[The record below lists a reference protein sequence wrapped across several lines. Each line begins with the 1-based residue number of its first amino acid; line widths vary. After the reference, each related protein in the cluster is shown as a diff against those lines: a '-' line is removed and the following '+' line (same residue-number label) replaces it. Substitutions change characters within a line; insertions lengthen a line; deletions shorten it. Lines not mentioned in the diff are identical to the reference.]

1 MTRFPKPANEKDRI
15 RALHKYAILDS
26 LHEDEFDRITELAAL
41 ICDTPIA
48 LVSLIDD
55 DRQWFKSV
63 VGLDITETRRDLSFC
78 QYTIMDTGVF
88 EINDATQDIRF
99 MDCEMVTNEPGII
112 FYAAYPLI
120 DPNGY
125 ALGTLVVCDHQ
136 PGKLTEKQKKGL
148 KLLTD
153 EVTALIVEKRE
164 KEELKHFEKIFM
176 LSDDLICINNAE
188 GAFTKVNPAF
198 KKLLGWDTDFL
209 LHTSVFDLIHPDD
222 LGDTRDEIRQL
233 AVGEKTIN
241 YTHRF
246 RTSEGHYKTI
256 QWTITPEVSTGNRFA
271 IGRDIS
277 NIVHQREELEVAKLQ
292 AEQANIAKSEFL
304 ANMSHEIRTPLNGVI
319 GFTDLVLKTDMNAI
333 QQQYLSIVNQSA
345 NSLLEIIN
353 DILDF
358 SKIEAG
364 KLEMDI
370 GKYDIYEMARQATE
384 IVTYPVQEKGLKMI
398 LNIPDDLP
406 RFIWTDAVRMK
417 QILVNLLG
425 NAAKFTEKGS
435 IELKIMVLAINGDE
449 ALLRIG
455 VKDTGIGI
463 GEDMQEKIFEA
474 FAQED
479 VSITKKYGGTG
490 LGLTISNKL
499 LALMGSHLQ
508 LKSIAGSGSFFYF
521 DVNFKTEN
529 GDPAPEHLHSI
540 KNGAS
545 VITPSSELL
554 ILIAEDNPINMLL
567 TKTVLKRIVPEA
579 TLIEAVNGREALN
592 YCKIKFPDL
601 ILMDIQM
608 PDMNGY
614 EATTRIRALEINGH
628 VPIIAVTASCLQ
640 SDNRRCLDAG
650 MDDVIIKPFIEETV
664 AAAIDKWIFHG
675 Q

>member
-1 MTRFPKPANEKDRI
+1 MTKFPKPANETDRI
-15 RALHKYAILDS
+15 RALHQYEILDS

-41 ICDTPIA
+41 ICDTPIS

-63 VGLDITETRRDLSFC
+63 VGLDITETRRELSFC
-78 QYTIMDTGVF
+78 QYTIMETGIF
-88 EINDATQDIRF
+88 EINDATLDVRF
-99 MDCEMVTNEPGII
+99 MDCEMVINEPGII

-120 DPNGY
+120 DPQGY

-136 PGKLTEKQKKGL
+136 PRKLSVKQKRGL
-148 KLLTD
+148 RLLTD
-153 EVTALIVEKRE
+153 EVTALIIQRRE

-188 GAFTKVNPAF
+188 GGFTKVNPAF

-209 LHTSVFDLIHPDD
+209 LRTSVFDLIHPDD
-222 LGDTRDEIRQL
+222 LGETMNKIRRL
-233 AVGEKTIN
+233 ATGEKAIN

-246 RTSEGHYKTI
+246 RTSDHQYKTI
-256 QWTITPEVSTGNRFA
+256 QWTIKPEVSTGNRFA

-277 NIVHQREELEVAKLQ
+277 TVVHQREELEIAKLQ

-319 GFTDLVLKTDMNAI
+319 GFTDLVLKTDMNTI

-370 GKYDIYEMARQATE
+370 AKHDIYEMARQATE
-384 IVTYPVQEKGLKMI
+384 IVTYPIQEKGLKMI

-425 NAAKFTEKGS
+425 NAAKFTEKGT
-435 IELKIMVLAINGDE
+435 IELKIIVLALNGSD

-463 GEDMQEKIFEA
+463 GQDMQEKIFEA

-479 VSITKKYGGTG
+479 ASITKKYGGTG
-490 LGLTISNKL
+490 LGLTISNRL
-499 LALMGSHLQ
+499 LALMGSYLQ
-508 LKSIAGSGSFFYF
+508 LKSVAGSGSFFYF
-521 DVNFKTEN
+521 DVNFKTEQ
-529 GDPAPEHLHSI
+529 GDASPERLHRR
-540 KNGAS
+540 KDGAS
-545 VITPSSELL
+545 VDSPSSKIL

-567 TKTVLKRIVPEA
+567 TKTVLKRIVPGA
-579 TLIEAVNGREALN
+579 TLIGAANGREALN
-592 YCKIKFPDL
+592 YCKTRFPDL

-614 EATTRIRALEINGH
+614 EATTRIRALEVHSH
-628 VPIIAVTASCLQ
+628 VPIIAVTASSLE
-640 SDNRRCLDAG
+640 SDNKRCLDAG
-650 MDDVIIKPFIEETV
+650 MDDVITKPFVEETI
-664 AAAIDKWIFHG
+664 AAAIDKWIFHHE
-675 Q
+675 